1 MILVREDHTTGA
13 QPVNCLASVSVS
25 GADAGRVLAS
35 GNDFYSTP
43 RLSPDGDRLAW
54 LTWNHPNM
62 PWDGTELWV
71 GDLESDGSVGNRR
84 LVTGGPVESI
94 FQPEWAPD
102 GSLYL
107 VSDRSGWWNLYR
119 WDEPTGRITP
129 LCPLEAE
136 FGRPQWRFGV
146 STYGFVS
153 DHELVAAYVQNGR
166 TYLINLDSRSLQ
178 TRPVELPYTEILT
191 LHTGG
196 ASTANAARGR
206 VLLIGGSPTIPTEL
220 ARLDPASGRLEVVRR
235 SRSISIDASWFSL
248 AEPVEFPTDGG
259 KTSHGFFYPPRN
271 PDFAAPRGERPPLLV
286 MSHGGP
292 TGSTS
297 HILRYGIQYWTSRGI
312 AVLDVDY
319 GGSTGYGR
327 SYRERLKGQWG
338 IVDVADCV
346 NGARSLVDRGLVDG
360 KRLAITGSSAGGYS
374 TLCALTFH
382 DTFTAGASYYGVSD
396 LELLA
401 RDTHK
406 FESRYLDGLVGTYP
420 ERRDLYLS
428 RSPIHHVERL
438 ARPMILLQGLDDHVV
453 PPNQAQMMYDA
464 VRARGLPVAYLTFPG
479 EQHGFVKAE
488 NNQRAVE
495 AELYFYSRVFGFDLA
510 EKVEP
515 VAIENL
521 PGPTSAGSHP

>member
-1 MILVREDHTTGA
+1 
-13 QPVNCLASVSVS
+13 
-25 GADAGRVLAS
+25 
-35 GNDFYSTP
+35 
-43 RLSPDGDRLAW
+43 
-54 LTWNHPNM
+54 
-62 PWDGTELWV
+62 
-71 GDLESDGSVGNRR
+71 
-84 LVTGGPVESI
+84 
-94 FQPEWAPD
+94 WAPD

-107 VSDRSGWWNLYR
+107 VSDRTGWWNLYR
-119 WDEPTGRITP
+119 WEESAARIAP
-129 LCPLEAE
+129 LYPLEAE

-153 DHELVAAYVQNGR
+153 DRELVSSYIQNGQAHLISLNTR
-166 TYLINLDSRSLQ
+166 TLQ

-196 ASTANAARGR
+196 ASAPKAVPSP
-206 VLLIGGSPTIPTEL
+206 VLLLGGSPTIPTEL
-220 ARLDPASGRLEVVRR
+220 ARLDPASGRREVIRR
-235 SRSISIDASWFSL
+235 SRSLSLPAAWFSV
-248 AEPVEFPTDGG
+248 AEPVEFPTDSG
-259 KTSHGFFYPPRN
+259 KTAHGFFYPPGN

-297 HILRYGIQYWTSRGI
+297 RILRYGIQYWTSRGI

-327 SYRERLKGQWG
+327 AYRERLKGQWG

-346 NGARSLVDRGLVDG
+346 NGARWLVDRGLVDG
-360 KRLAITGSSAGGYS
+360 RRLAITGGSAGGYT

-396 LELLA
+396 LEVLA

-406 FESRYLDGLVGTYP
+406 FESRYLDGLVGPYP
-420 ERRDLYLS
+420 ERKDLYLA
-428 RSPIHHVERL
+428 RSPIHHTDRL
-438 ARPMILLQGLDDHVV
+438 ARPMILLQGLEDRVV

-521 PGPTSAGSHP
+521 PG